1 MTMWQL
7 IVAEEITSRFLNVIS
22 LFNGTIP
29 LIAIQMNAV
38 QLGGVVSLVFATVL
52 SEVRRGLVDDDEEVH
67 EPTDRNYWEA
77 RGAKATVA
85 MADELLE
92 IIHKF
97 DSKLELKYNK
107 IYIGLAENGQPNNFV
122 IFRPQKNS
130 IRIDAKLERSD
141 AIEQKIAA
149 SGLEVMDYD
158 SRWSRYRIR
167 LGKGDVIKHEAILRE
182 LFLAAYGDVPEEQA

>member
-1 MTMWQL
+1 MSYWRLFTNSTQNWNSSTTKF
-7 IVAEEITSRFLNVIS
+7 TS
-22 LFNGTIP
+22 
-29 LIAIQMNAV
+29 
-38 QLGGVVSLVFATVL
+38 VL
-52 SEVRRGLVDDDEEVH
+52 QKMGSR
-67 EPTDRNYWEA
+67 
-77 RGAKATVA
+77 
-85 MADELLE
+85 
-92 IIHKF
+92 II
-97 DSKLELKYNK
+97 LC
-107 IYIGLAENGQPNNFV
+107 